1 MQLVY
6 EVNNE
11 PVQFGDVVHVSNE
24 AFSVWMITEPHK
36 PSSTGRVTLR
46 GFDDQRYIREFF
58 PSVIGAKWVGRT
70 DQGSYTKRVDE
81 DGRTYIVYE

>member
-11 PVQFGDVVHVSNE
+11 PVQTGDVVHVRNE

-58 PSVIGAKWVGRT
+58 PNVIGAKWIGRT
-70 DQGSYTKRVDE
+70 DQ
-81 DGRTYIVYE
+81 